1 MPFFKRTH
9 PSEMT
14 SLTAENFPKLLNDR
28 LLRAAKGE
36 EVDRAPVWVMRQVLT
51 FTLKT
56 TFNLIIAIQFQAGR
70 YLPEF
75 REMRVVNDFFKICQ
89 TPELACEITLQPIR
103 RSDHIRKRNR
113 KALDAPLKSL
123 CQISTGRRH
132 HLFRHSCDS
141 ASAGHEGAIV
151 SLNLD

>member
-51 FTLKT
+51 STLKT
-56 TFNLIIAIQFQAGR
+56 TFNLFIATQFQAGR

-103 RSDHIRKRNR
+103 RSDHVPERNR
-113 KALDAPLKSL
+113 KAFKTS
-123 CQISTGRRH
+123 S
-132 HLFRHSCDS
+132 
-141 ASAGHEGAIV
+141 
-151 SLNLD
+151 